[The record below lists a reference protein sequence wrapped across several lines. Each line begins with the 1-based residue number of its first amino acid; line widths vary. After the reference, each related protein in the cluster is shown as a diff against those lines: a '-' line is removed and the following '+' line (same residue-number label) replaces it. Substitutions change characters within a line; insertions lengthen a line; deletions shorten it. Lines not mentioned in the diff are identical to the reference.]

1 MKIHLYK
8 HRILLWIPLFTVLS
22 CKAPVQEQ
30 QEVPNQEVQQSLLE
44 TNRYMRERH
53 RDQIVAFAE
62 RAGWNIKETS
72 TGLWYEILRRGTG
85 PSVKKDMLVTYT
97 FETRL
102 LNGKVCYA
110 ADADDPKKIVS
121 GKGNIEAG
129 LEEGLQLMRE
139 GGKARFMI
147 PPHLG
152 HGNFGDRQCIPGST
166 VLIITVDVLEVK
178 R

>member
-1 MKIHLYK
+1 MYK
-8 HRILLWIPLFTVLS
+8 QLILFWVVLFTVLS

-30 QEVPNQEVQQSLLE
+30 QEAPNKEVQQSLLE

-53 RDQIVAFAE
+53 RDQIIAFAE
-62 RAGWNIKETS
+62 RAGWNMTETS
-72 TGLWYEILRRGTG
+72 TGLWYEILRRGNG
-85 PSVKKDMLVTYT
+85 PAVQRDKLVTYA

-102 LNGKVCYA
+102 LNGKVCYSA
-110 ADADDPKKIVS
+110 KADDPKKIIS

-129 LEEGLQLMRE
+129 LEEGLRLMRE

-166 VLIITVDVLEVK
+166 VLIITVDVLTVK